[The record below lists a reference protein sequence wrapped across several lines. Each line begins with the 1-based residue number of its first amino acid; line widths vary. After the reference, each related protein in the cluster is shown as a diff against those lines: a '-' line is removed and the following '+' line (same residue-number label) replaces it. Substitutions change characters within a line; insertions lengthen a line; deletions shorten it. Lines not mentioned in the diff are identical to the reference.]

1 MPEQL
6 LSQKTQAQRQAELDA
21 LSKAT
26 GNNLGTAPATLPKPV
41 VKPAPVATP
50 TPATAAPSTPTPA
63 PANAP
68 ATPKPTAAPT
78 PTTSAT
84 TASSQALTAD
94 KAYQGFDEAALLSG
108 GITQDQIDKMKAIL
122 TPQQEADKA
131 AAQRASGYNEFVQK
145 DLQDEQKQV
154 ETMYNEIKS
163 KKADL
168 ANQALQINND
178 SAEVQKAISEQEY
191 QKTKFQ
197 NEQAQAQYSLDMDK
211 AERARIQAN
220 DENELSLRRAIGA
233 QLGAA
238 FGSEG
243 LTTILKQKERAQ
255 AGLDDLRAS
264 TAIGKAEFAFKAM
277 EIEKNYSNALK
288 SIETDRKT
296 SALTTLSTLNNDL
309 TSIDEQVLMSAQ
321 EKKQAARDAVKEYY
335 TKLDT
340 IDQEAA
346 ARVSTAVDGLYTE
359 KKQLE
364 KEKLE
369 KETFDLSQST
379 ALGYYANKYGQPIGV
394 PEGGQ
399 PKPFV
404 GQYDESLSKQFG
416 FLVDANGRAI
426 LGTNGQKMAY
436 RDPDMIAFQNAL
448 GNYQDGDFSQGTLSS
463 LNMRLGSNITI
474 ANTLQNGVSYPSP
487 KYGKLQCG
495 EYINDQFLASRMLG
509 SDFANADKLIAQF
522 GGKPGSFAPQVGD
535 VVFMDTGD
543 KNIPHKAI
551 VEGMDKDGNLI
562 LTDANY
568 VGAGVVRHGWKIAV
582 GDKNYNKIYG
592 FARLPLNKKT
602 DGGQPMLT
610 PNVNGTDNTG
620 KVSSGGNAIM
630 DNFVISYDDYKKM
643 DVKEKRALASQ
654 GITEDAVKTYF
665 ENKDNPQFNSPDGV
679 DTSWVDAALSSAYG
693 DAEGGKALAARKKEF
708 YDALA
713 KGDGKTAR
721 QYAFN
726 ALIGKQPASVK
737 TDLNDAKSLVKDY
750 QGVKDALQAFKE
762 AGQKT
767 GLVEGTMNEILTKL
781 KQKKYPGATELATR
795 INSAFANYAKAISG
809 AAVSD
814 SERENLM
821 KQFPSLDKPWQPIG
835 ADGRNENEILIEEL
849 QNKAQ
854 RQLNDKVYSLSNGRF
869 DTLDSMNSA
878 LDQIGYVK
886 TEEQRQQMYKN
897 LGDWGTSAAK
907 ATGSGLKTLLTIR
920 NALAAGGGSSSAPS
934 APQTVTDEEIL
945 NALK

>member
-6 LSQKTQAQRQAELDA
+6 LSQKTQAQKQAELDA
-21 LSKAT
+21 VSKAT
-26 GNNLGTAPATLPKPV
+26 GTNYGSA
-41 VKPAPVATP
+41 P
-50 TPATAAPSTPTPA
+50 TPAAPKPIVNPA
-63 PANAP
+63 PAP
-68 ATPKPTAAPT
+68 TPTAAPASPAPAPA

-84 TASSQALTAD
+84 TASSQALSAD
-94 KAYQGFDEAALLSG
+94 KTYQGFDEAALLSS

-154 ETMYNEIKS
+154 ETMYNNIKTQ
-163 KKADL
+163 KQNLAD
-168 ANQALQINND
+168 QALQINND

-191 QKTKFQ
+191 QKSKFQ
-197 NEQAQAQYSLDMDK
+197 TEQAQRQYALDMDK

-220 DENELSLRRAIGA
+220 DENELALRRAVGA
-233 QLGAA
+233 QLGSA

-243 LTTILKQKERAQ
+243 LTVILKQKERAQ

-264 TAIGKAEFAFKAM
+264 TAIGKAEFAFKAI
-277 EIEKNYSNALK
+277 EIEKNYSTALK

-296 SALTTLSTLNNDL
+296 SALTVLSTLNNDL

-335 TKLDT
+335 AKLDT
-340 IDQEAA
+340 IDQNAA
-346 ARVSTAVDGLYTE
+346 TRVSTAVDALYTE

-404 GQYDESLSKQFG
+404 GQSDEALSKQFG
-416 FLVDANGRAI
+416 YLVDANGRAI
-426 LGTNGQKMAY
+426 LGTNGQKMTY

-448 GNYQDGDFSQGTLSS
+448 GNYQGGSYDQSTLSA
-463 LNMRLGSNITI
+463 LNMRLGTNITI

-509 SDFANADKLIAQF
+509 SDFANADKLIAQY

-543 KNIPHKAI
+543 PNIPHKAI
-551 VEGMDKDGNLI
+551 IEGMDKDGNLI

-568 VGAGVVRHGWKIAV
+568 VGAGVVRHGWRIAV

-610 PNVNGTDNTG
+610 PNVNGTDNTS
-620 KVSSGGNAIM
+620 KTSGSNPIM
-630 DNFVISYDDYKKM
+630 DNFVISYEDYKQM

-665 ENKDNPQFNSPDGV
+665 ENKDNPTFNSPDGV

-721 QYAFN
+721 QYAYN
-726 ALIGKQPASVK
+726 ALIGKQSATIKS
-737 TDLNDAKSLVKDY
+737 DLNDAKSLTKDY
-750 QGVKDALQAFKE
+750 QEVKSALQEFK
-762 AGQKT
+762 AASQKS
-767 GLVEGTMNEILTKL
+767 GLVEGTMNEILKKM
-781 KQKKYPGATELATR
+781 KQKRNPGAVELEAR
-795 INSAFANYAKAISG
+795 INNAFANYAKAISG
-809 AAVSD
+809 AAISD
-814 SERENLM
+814 SERANLM
-821 KQFPSLDKPWQPIG
+821 QQFPSLDKPWQPLG
-835 ADGRNENEILIEEL
+835 ADGRNENEILMDEL
-849 QNKAQ
+849 ANRAQ
-854 RQLNDKVYSLSNGRF
+854 RQLNDKVYNVTNGRF
-869 DTLDSMNSA
+869 DSLEAMNAA

-886 TEEQRQQMYKN
+886 TEEQRQEMYNN
-897 LGDWGTSAAK
+897 LANWGSSAAK
-907 ATGSGLKTLLTIR
+907 ATGSGLQTLLTIR
-920 NALAAGGGSSSAPS
+920 NALAAGGGSTSSSPA